1 MEEKGGGFHDEPSR
15 PVLIYDLSWRDGQ
28 WHRVKQRFHPNKCN
42 ILNLIINIC
51 NIYIITL
58 EGEDEGMSTV
68 TTRNVLAM
76 DFTLGDGKTKS
87 IRITD
92 PKSTLTAATV
102 ETAMNTLL
110 DWRCFFIENHAV
122 RDDFKETFFDSTT

>member
-1 MEEKGGGFHDEPSR
+1 
-15 PVLIYDLSWRDGQ
+15 
-28 WHRVKQRFHPNKCN
+28 
-42 ILNLIINIC
+42 
-51 NIYIITL
+51 
-58 EGEDEGMSTV
+58 MSTV

-110 DWRCFFIENHAV
+110 DLRVLEAFTMGPPSLKGAKTVQTVTN
-122 RDDFKETFFDSTT
+122 KFDIVVD